1 MLFANKKAFPL
12 ALGQLMAVDE
22 RAGTI
27 DKILT
32 SIAKYYEEE
41 FTTVVDGLSTII
53 EPLMIVLVGAM
64 IRIMVVALCLPIF
77 LAGDA
82 IR

>member
-1 MLFANKKAFPL
+1 MGLGERIDNMDEML
-12 ALGQLMAVDE
+12 
-22 RAGTI
+22 
-27 DKILT
+27 
-32 SIAKYYEEE
+32 IAIPKYYEEE
-41 FTTVVDGLSTII
+41 FTTVVDGFSTII

-64 IRIMVVALCLPIF
+64 IEIMVVALYLPIF